1 MYSLNLGGFFVLF
14 AQKMHFSLAYIA
26 KKQYLCSLKLQ
37 GLFVMY
43 SINDITEY
51 TVLLI
56 RKFAQRFGLTD
67 RQAANYIE
75 RYGAMGLLRTHYDIM
90 HTLSFEDNIES
101 LTTYCHRKGG
111 TLV

>member
-1 MYSLNLGGFFVLF
+1 MHLWHFFRTF
-14 AQKMHFSLAYIA
+14 APNFRKGSI
-26 KKQYLCSLKLQ
+26 
-37 GLFVMY
+37 MY

-67 RQAANYIE
+67 KQAANYME
-75 RYGAMGLLRTHYDIM
+75 RYGALSLFHNNYGIM
-90 HTLSFEDNIES
+90 HTLSFEDNVES
-101 LTTYCHRKGG
+101 IAAYCHRQGG